1 MTTPWVLAV
10 DFGTTNTVA
19 SVADA
24 TSMRTLTIN
33 GRPVMPSAV
42 LLNRDGSW
50 TVGDAAVRFA
60 QGQRGWFDP
69 CPKYGVRDSHLFL
82 GGDNVPVTAAI
93 TALLRPIVEEAAR
106 QHGDTAPAV
115 FVVTHPATWRAGRV
129 GLLVESARAATA
141 QMSGWPDPLPVAEP
155 VAAAQRVLDLDSVPA
170 RARIVVLDLGGG
182 TVDVS
187 VVDRDGDQL
196 TVVGRPSGI
205 DDLGG
210 EDFDLRLADW
220 MTAEAGAPG
229 LYTKLAQSPDPDQN
243 ELANDIRGHARAV
256 KEQLSRQT
264 VVQAH
269 LPKSPPDLPGSTPV
283 QVTKATLEDL
293 VRGGPGREQG
303 LTEAVDL
310 VERALADAPPGPPFA
325 GVFLAGGGARIP
337 LLGSLVSARTARV
350 PIDHGDPTTAVAD
363 GAARFALAQVGK
375 QVVPEQ
381 RGEQAEQ
388 TRRSKI
394 GGIVVASLLV
404 TTAVAGGVW
413 AAVANNGNT
422 TKPCASAQT
431 AAQQVDGCT
440 PTPGPTSTSS
450 STPIP
455 PPPVSPVDRLITH
468 IPGTLATGCTAF
480 TPPAQVSAGV
490 VAAVQCTPHGSPRTL
505 YVYEYS
511 TTSAMNAAFD
521 NLTAL
526 PKGNDCTSGKV
537 SNYRTSTVGTDAGRY
552 ACYPSASEGA
562 AVAWTY
568 DPLNIIAA
576 GVSPTLTMAQ
586 MEDWFLGSTNFR

>member
-413 AAVANNGNT
+413 AAVSPNDP
-422 TKPCASAQT
+422 PCGSAQT
-431 AAQQVDGCT
+431 SRQQVAGCTTSSGPISTTTTTPIIHTEPPVNLTEMLIARVPSDLATRCKPHAATDDVRDGLLAAVSCT
-440 PTPGPTSTSS
+440 PT
-450 STPIP
+450 
-455 PPPVSPVDRLITH
+455 
-468 IPGTLATGCTAF
+468 
-480 TPPAQVSAGV
+480 
-490 VAAVQCTPHGSPRTL
+490 GSPDAL
-505 YVYEYS
+505 YFYKYS
-511 TTSAMNAAFD
+511 SMSAMDSAFA
-521 NLTAL
+521 TWTGS
-526 PKGNDCTSGKV
+526 PT
-537 SNYRTSTVGTDAGRY
+537 GTDCAAGDSTKTYTVNNVTTGRY
-552 ACYPSASEGA
+552 ACYFSDAKKS
-562 AVAWTY
+562 VLTWT
-568 DPLNIIAA
+568 DEPLNIL
-576 GVSPTLTMAQ
+576 GVCIDASLTRVEMA
-586 MEDWFLGSTNFR
+586 DWFLKSPNLN